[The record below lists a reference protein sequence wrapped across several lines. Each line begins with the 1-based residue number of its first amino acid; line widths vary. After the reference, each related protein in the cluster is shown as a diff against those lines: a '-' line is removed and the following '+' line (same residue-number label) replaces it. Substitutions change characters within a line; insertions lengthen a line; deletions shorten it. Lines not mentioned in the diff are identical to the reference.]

1 MRKSVFT
8 PKYDQFR
15 LLLIQARKD
24 AGVTQVEL
32 AKKLA
37 KPQSFV
43 SKLERGERRIDLIE
57 FLEIAQ
63 ALGINITAFL
73 KKLSKFTSSHGKDH
87 QS

>member
-1 MRKSVFT
+1 
-8 PKYDQFR
+8 

-63 ALGINITAFL
+63 ALGINISAFL
-73 KKLSKFTSSHGKDH
+73 KKLGKGASSYRKHGKGH
-87 QS
+87 QT